1 MLRPKYTLMLP
12 ELIWIQLKLIM
23 QVQYLKKL
31 EQTQIWRQLNRAAE
45 LKEELIWPNYF
56 NVNAL
61 LLKDTI
67 LMTAL
72 YLS

>member
-1 MLRPKYTLMLP
+1 
-12 ELIWIQLKLIM
+12 M

-56 NVNAL
+56 NVNTL
-61 LLKDTI
+61 LLKDTV